1 LGGAEAEIGSYSSR
15 CYVFGLS
22 FETDVTPAMDKI
34 EKRLGIGGN
43 EWSGGVFPNVVCS
56 ISSREEI

>member
-1 LGGAEAEIGSYSSR
+1 LGGAEAEIRSYSSG

-22 FETDVTPAMDKI
+22 LETDVTPAMDKI
-34 EKRLGIGGN
+34 EERLGIGGN
-43 EWSGGVFPNVVCS
+43 KWSGSVFSNAVCS